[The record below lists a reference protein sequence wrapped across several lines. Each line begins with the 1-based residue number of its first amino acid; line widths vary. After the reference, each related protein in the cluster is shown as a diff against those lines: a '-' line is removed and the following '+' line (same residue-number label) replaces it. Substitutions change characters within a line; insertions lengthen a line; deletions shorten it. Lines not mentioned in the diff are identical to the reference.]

1 MHNDPRGRPTGSSD
15 RHRTDRVVVSLMD
28 RDFFPPVYVQA
39 LTGTSQLPRLAHED
53 DVGYDLFCAE
63 DITLQPG
70 DRYDVSMGI
79 AIAMPPIMYGRITGR
94 SSSVRKG
101 LLVHEGIIDPGYRGP
116 LFAYT
121 TNIGNIAIHIHQG
134 DRIAQ
139 LIFAAALRP
148 GIQESATLPLSSRGI
163 AGLGSTGS

>member
-1 MHNDPRGRPTGSSD
+1 MRPTNGSDLAGSD
-15 RHRTDRVVVSLMD
+15 LSDGDSDLVAWL
-28 RDFFPPVYVQA
+28 DFPVYVQA
-39 LTGTSQLPRLAHED
+39 LVGDAQLPRLAHED

-63 DITLQPG
+63 DVVLHPN
-70 DRYDVSMGI
+70 DRYDISMGI
-79 AIAMPPIMYGRITGR
+79 AIAMPASLYGRITGR

-121 TNIGNIAIHIHQG
+121 TNIGSIAIHIHKG
-134 DRIAQ
+134 DRLAQ
-139 LIFAAALRP
+139 LIFAPAIRPAIHGAA
-148 GIQESATLPLSSRGI
+148 SLPESSRGI